1 MMALNREDNMEDCNQ
16 THQVVSRLIS
26 RDLLPVNEKEI
37 TEQWAK
43 ETYNHCHLFTTEVT
57 GTVWESHQDL
67 KKWMYVAKNLMK
79 DIKCHGVEA
88 GRERIVHLANHK
100 YNLTLPSDQN
110 GLINESLAPVNIND
124 VVEIVSNPS
133 WYNDNKYDKQNII
146 HDLIYAITRKTN
158 NFWLITAEKKW
169 MQKHNVTYGFKRSK
183 RITESRGF
191 VYKLMNSIFSN
202 TTIRMFKRAML
213 SSLGEY
219 ISVRDNAKLL
229 KKIQSGEDSEYS
241 VTPRMFSGGKGYII
255 HSLKKSNNNG
265 GSKGNQKYPKVKA
278 WIEEC
283 VEKKMSFNSIVR
295 LVKIYYQECLENYD
309 SNLLSEDFNEESTVV
324 LKQNFSHPIETVT
337 NIKDWDF
344 NKMDDKIHNDTLY
357 NETNSTS
364 GIHQR
369 SAEIDQMLYSQ
380 KDDATLDDDE
390 LNDLSLPLFAVP
402 ELPICK

>member
-16 THQVVSRLIS
+16 TPQVVSRLIS

-283 VEKKMSFNSIVR
+283 VEKKMSFNSIAR

-337 NIKDWDF
+337 NIKDLDF

-369 SAEIDQMLYSQ
+369 SAEIDQMLYSK